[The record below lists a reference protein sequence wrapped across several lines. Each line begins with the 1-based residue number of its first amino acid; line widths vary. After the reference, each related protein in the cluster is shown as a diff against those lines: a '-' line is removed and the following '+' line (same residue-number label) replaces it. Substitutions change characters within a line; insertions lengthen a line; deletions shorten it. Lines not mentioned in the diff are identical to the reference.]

1 MNIKK
6 IILITL
12 VLLLSVSLLSAATYK
27 KKAPI
32 RHKTIKTFVKETTA
46 TFAKGD
52 MFVTPQI
59 GFNSWALPFGVNFE
73 YAVTENIGIG
83 GTVTAYFW
91 SGASVIIPSVNAAY
105 HFTMLE
111 VEKLD
116 LFAGAE
122 VGFAIY
128 NAGEGIT
135 GSSGIYISPFVAGR
149 YWFSKKMG
157 VSARLNIGLIGD
169 WAGAG
174 GMFGVV
180 FKL

>member
-6 IILITL
+6 IIFIAL
-12 VLLLSVSLLSAATYK
+12 VLFLSASLLTAAYYK
-27 KKAPI
+27 KKAPV
-32 RHKTIKTFVKETTA
+32 RSNTELTFEQ
-46 TFAKGD
+46 GGIY
-52 MFVTPQI
+52 VTPQI
-59 GFNSWALPFGVNFE
+59 GLNSWAIPFGVNFE
-73 YAVTENIGIG
+73 YAMTENIGVG

-91 SGASVIIPSVNAAY
+91 SGASVIIPSVDAAY

-111 VEKLD
+111 LDKLD

-128 NAGEGIT
+128 NAGAGIT
-135 GSSGIYISPFVAGR
+135 GSSGIYISPFIAGR
-149 YWFSKKMG
+149 YWFSEKMG
-157 VSARLNIGLIGD
+157 VSARVNIGLIGD